1 MPHSQRRAMAE
12 EQVQQELRTSRQV
25 MSPQT
30 SKQDQRIST
39 MFASPR
45 VSSLGLVTLFTLLSE
60 ASGFTLG
67 ACIQLS

>member
-1 MPHSQRRAMAE
+1 
-12 EQVQQELRTSRQV
+12 
-25 MSPQT
+25 
-30 SKQDQRIST
+30 